1 MVYEVETVNG
11 FDLMVNRKSR
21 FLHHTEKAQY
31 YEDNDDHDQ
40 NVDPTACLR
49 ETWTYVTA
57 EKTEQPQD
65 Y

>member
-21 FLHHTEKAQY
+21 FLHDTEKAQY
-31 YEDNDDHDQ
+31 NEDDNDHDQ

-49 ETWTYVTA
+49 KAWIYVAA
-57 EKTEQPQD
+57 EKNEQPQN
-65 Y
+65 